1 MWRADL
7 LPPDL
12 KTELCQQPCRASPHP
27 KQNPVNSSDDSR
39 SGPNAPPKFAESAET
54 ASYLLAAIVNSCE
67 DAIISKD
74 LNGIVT
80 SWNHAAVRIFGY
92 TADEMIG
99 QPIIRL
105 MTEAYYPEEAEIL
118 RRVRAG
124 QRIEHYET
132 KRFRKNGE
140 PVDVSLTISPIRDR
154 TGTIIG
160 SSKIAHDI
168 SDRRRSEEARFRLA
182 SIVDSAEDAI
192 VSKTLEGIITSW
204 NEAATRMFGYQPGE
218 IIGHSVLRLIP
229 PELHEEEREILRKL
243 RAGERIEHY
252 ETERVKKN
260 GERLEVS
267 LTISPIRDGS
277 GKIIGGSKIAHD
289 ISGQK
294 QMERMLIQSEKL
306 AASGRMAARIAHE
319 INNPLESVMNLVYLA
334 RTSCRDYPEAQE
346 YLKTA
351 EQEIDRVS
359 HIARQTLG
367 YYRDTGK
374 PVEVLLQELIDDV
387 LTVYQSKFSARGI
400 SIERCFEG
408 SRAIEVS
415 RGEFVQIFSNLISN
429 SIDAMQNGGCI
440 RIHIAEVFNAGEPSL
455 RVSLQD
461 EGQGIEEENLARV
474 FEPFFTTKGDLGTG
488 IGLWVAKQ
496 LVEKRGGQIQVQN
509 NTKLGKSGTT
519 VTIDI
524 PIQFSAPETELLRA
538 SA

>member
-1 MWRADL
+1 MAAISGEACVGNPRT
-7 LPPDL
+7 PYCI
-12 KTELCQQPCRASPHP
+12 KSGI
-27 KQNPVNSSDDSR
+27 PVNSTDDLR
-39 SGPNAPPKFAESAET
+39 SGPNALPKFAESAET

-132 KRFRKNGE
+132 QRFRKDGGRVE
-140 PVDVSLTISPIRDR
+140 VSLTISPIRDR
-154 TGTIIG
+154 TGKIIG

-168 SDRRRSEEARFRLA
+168 SDRKRSEEARFRLA

-192 VSKTLEGIITSW
+192 VSKNLEGIITSW
-204 NEAATRMFGYQPGE
+204 NEAATRMFGYQPEE
-218 IIGHSVLRLIP
+218 ILGHSILRLIP
-229 PELHEEEREILRKL
+229 QELHAEEREILRRL
-243 RAGERIEHY
+243 TAGERIDRY
-252 ETERVKKN
+252 ESQRLRKN

-267 LTISPIRDGS
+267 LTISPIRDAS
-277 GKIIGGSKIAHD
+277 GKVIGSSKIAHD
-289 ISGQK
+289 ISAQK
-294 QMERMLIQSEKL
+294 QMERLLIQSEKL

-319 INNPLESVMNLVYLA
+319 INNPLESVMNLVFLA
-334 RTSCRDYPEAQE
+334 RTSCTNNPDAQE

-374 PVEVLLQELIDDV
+374 PVEVLLDELIEDV
-387 LTVYQSKFSARGI
+387 LTVYQSKLSARGI
-400 SIERCFEG
+400 SVERRIESG
-408 SRAIEVS
+408 RAIAVS
-415 RGEFVQIFSNLISN
+415 RGEFVQILSNLISN
-429 SIDAMQNGGCI
+429 AIDAMEDGGRI
-440 RIHIAEVFNAGEPSL
+440 RIHHRRSPSSRRAASSPVSAGRRSRDRGEKSGEGL
-455 RVSLQD
+455 RAILHY
-461 EGQGIEEENLARV
+461 QGRPRYRHWPV
-474 FEPFFTTKGDLGTG
+474 
-488 IGLWVAKQ
+488 
-496 LVEKRGGQIQVQN
+496 GGQAAR
-509 NTKLGKSGTT
+509 GKTRRTDPGAEQHQAGQKRHHGY
-519 VTIDI
+519 D
-524 PIQFSAPETELLRA
+524 
-538 SA
+538 